1 MRLLVSAGD
10 ASGELHAAAVV
21 DALRTRAAGLDVAAL
36 GGSALEKAGARIL
49 VPQAELA
56 IGGLVEVLGDL
67 GRVRRAWARM
77 TRALA
82 EERPDVVMLVD
93 SPDFNMPLAKRAKRL
108 GLRVLWFIS
117 PQLWAWRRGR
127 VRKIA
132 ARADLLAA
140 IFPFELA
147 VYAGTPLRAEFVG
160 HPLVDRLAPLA
171 AIFPFELAVYAGTPL
186 RAEFV
191 GHPLVDRLAPLAAR
205 TRAECR
211 AALGLDAERSLVA
224 LFPGSRR
231 NELRNNL
238 GLHVDAARALHAQ
251 DQRVAFALAA
261 APSLAREEVE
271 RALAALRL
279 PQLMELR
286 IVADRAHV
294 LMRAADAVLAK
305 PGTTTLEAA
314 LLGTPQVVTA
324 RVPELTW
331 QLVRRLVSTRYWAM
345 PNLIAE
351 REVVP
356 ELVQHEADS
365 QRVAAA
371 LRGLL
376 AGPAR
381 DEQLAGLA
389 RVRAALGGGGAAQRV
404 AELMLELAARR

>member
-132 ARADLLAA
+132 ARADL
-140 IFPFELA
+140 
-147 VYAGTPLRAEFVG
+147 
-160 HPLVDRLAPLA
+160 LA

>member
-171 AIFPFELAVYAGTPL
+171 A
-186 RAEFV
+186 
-191 GHPLVDRLAPLAAR
+191 R

-331 QLVRRLVSTRYWAM
+331 QLLRRLVSTRYWAM

>member
-21 DALRTRAAGLDVAAL
+21 EALRARDASLDVAAL
-36 GGSALEKAGARIL
+36 GGPALEKAGARIL

-67 GRVRRAWARM
+67 GRVRRAWRRM
-77 TRALA
+77 TRALT
-82 EERPDVVMLVD
+82 EERPDLVMLVD
-93 SPDFNMPLAKRAKRL
+93 SPDFNLPFARRAKRL

-117 PQLWAWRRGR
+117 PQVWAWRRGR

-140 IFPFELA
+140 IFPFEPA
-147 VYAGTPLRAEFVG
+147 VYAGTTLRAM
-160 HPLVDRLAPLA
+160 
-171 AIFPFELAVYAGTPL
+171 
-186 RAEFV
+186 FV

-211 AALGLDAERSLVA
+211 AALGLDAARPLVA

-238 GLHVDAARALHAQ
+238 ALHLAVARALHAQ
-251 DQRVAFALAA
+251 DPRVAFALCV
-261 APSLAREEVE
+261 APSLARGEVE
-271 RALAALRL
+271 RSLAAQRV
-279 PQLMELR
+279 PQLLDLR
-286 IVADRAHV
+286 VVEARAHEA
-294 LMRAADAVLAK
+294 MRAADAVLAK
-305 PGTTTLEAA
+305 PGTVTLESA

-324 RVPELTW
+324 RVPALTW
-331 QLVRRLVSTRYWAM
+331 QLIRRLVDTRFWAM

-356 ELVQHEADS
+356 ELVQGDADP
-365 QRVAAA
+365 QRVAAS
-371 LRGLL
+371 LRALL

-381 DEQLAGLA
+381 EQQLAALA
-389 RVRAALGGGGAAQRV
+389 DVRAALGGGGAAARV
-404 AELMLELAARR
+404 AELALDLAARR